1 MALKKLA
8 LKPGVNRE
16 NTRYY
21 NESGWYDCDKVRF
34 RQGTPEKIGGWSQY
48 SNLTFLGV
56 CRSLWNWV
64 TLAGE
69 SLISAGTSLKFY
81 INQGGVFYDITP
93 IRKITR
99 PMLGLSGTGNPFTA
113 VNGSRIITVYDAAH
127 GCTSGSFV
135 TFNGAT
141 GLGGNIT
148 AAVLNQ
154 EYQLTV
160 LDLNTYTITTTPTA
174 NATDASGSPG
184 GGANAVATYQINVAT
199 EVQTPFTGWGGGG
212 WGIGAWGT
220 NRITGAPIQLW
231 SQSNFGEDLIFAPL
245 GGTIYYW
252 NANIGLPGQEFTVTI
267 AVPGVLTFAS
277 DHGLV
282 VGDALQLVTT
292 GALPTGLLPNTTYYV
307 TATSFTSTTITLAAT
322 FGGAA
327 ITTTGTQSG
336 FHSLSVRGIA
346 LSSLGGASDVPTVQ
360 NLIYVSDASRFVFAF
375 GCNDYGS
382 TVQDPMLIR
391 WSDQESATNWTP
403 SATNQAGSIRLSH
416 GSKIIAAIQTRQEI
430 VVWTDSAVYSLQ
442 YQGSPVVWSVQLL
455 GDNISILGPNAVAQ
469 ASGIVY
475 WMGVDKFYMYD
486 GRIQTLNCDL
496 RKFIYQDIN
505 LSQNLQVF
513 ASTNEGFNEVW
524 FFYCSRDSLE
534 IDKYVV
540 YNYIETNASG
550 GKGVW
555 YYGNM
560 GRTAW
565 LDSGIQDYP
574 IAATYNGYIVLHE
587 YGVDDN
593 ETTTPTPIVAYISS
607 SEFDIDDGDKFGF
620 VWRMLPDLTFA
631 GSSEDVTPQ
640 VTLTLYPMQNSGSGT
655 GVAVSA
661 DVDKLT
667 GASYVV
673 TEGFTGQVNTRVRG
687 RQIIFKAE
695 SDTLGT
701 AWQLGATRIDIK
713 PDGRR

>member
-1 MALKKLA
+1 MPLKKLTPKA
-8 LKPGVNRE
+8 GVNRE

-21 NESGWYDCDKVRF
+21 NESGWYECDKVRF
-34 RQGTPEKIGGWSQY
+34 REGTPEKIGGWSQY
-48 SNLTFLGV
+48 SNFTFLGV

-81 INQGGVFYDITP
+81 INQGGLFYDITP
-93 IRKITR
+93 IRKVVS
-99 PMLGLSGTGNPFTA
+99 PMLGATGTGNPFTA
-113 VNGSRIITVYDAAH
+113 VAGSTTITVYDAAH
-127 GCTSGSFV
+127 GCTSTSFV
-135 TFNGAT
+135 TFSGAT

-154 EYQLTV
+154 EYQVTV
-160 LDLNTYTITTTPTA
+160 LDLNTYTITTTATA
-174 NATDASGSPG
+174 TSADALGSPG
-184 GGANAVATYQINVAT
+184 GGAAVVATYQLNVST

-231 SQSNFGEDLIFAPL
+231 SQSNFGEDLIFAPM

-252 NANIGLPGQEFTVTI
+252 NATGGLPGQEFTVSI
-267 AVPGVLTFAS
+267 ATPGVLTFAS
-277 DHGLV
+277 AHGLV

-292 GALPTGLLPNTTYYV
+292 GALPTGLVPNTTYYV
-307 TATSFTSTTITLAAT
+307 TATSFTPTTVTLSAT
-322 FGGAA
+322 YGGAA
-327 ITTTGTQSG
+327 ITTSGTQSG

-360 NLIYVSDASRFVFAF
+360 NFIYVSDASRFVFAF

-382 TVQDPMLIR
+382 TTQDPMLIR

-416 GSKIIAAIQTRQEI
+416 GSKIVAAIQTRQEI

-442 YQGSPVVWSVQLL
+442 YQGQPAVWSVQLL
-455 GDNISILGPNAVAQ
+455 GDNISVLGPNAVAQ

-505 LSQNLQVF
+505 LTQNLQVF

-524 FFYCSRDSLE
+524 FFYCSKDSLE
-534 IDKYVV
+534 VDKYVV
-540 YNYIETNASG
+540 FNYIEINANG

-574 IAATYNGYIVLHE
+574 IAATYNRYIVFHE

-593 ETTTPTPIVAYISS
+593 ETTTPAPIVAYIAS

-620 VWRMLPDLTFA
+620 IWRMLPDLTFA

-640 VTLTLYPMQNSGSGT
+640 VTLTLYPMKNSGSGT
-655 GVAVSA
+655 GTAVSGT
-661 DVDKLT
+661 VDKLT
-667 GASYVV
+667 GSSYVV

-687 RQIIFKAE
+687 RQIIFKAQ

>member
-174 NATDASGSPG
+174 NATDAAGSPG

-292 GALPTGLLPNTTYYV
+292 GALPTGLFPNTTYYV
-307 TATSFTSTTITLAAT
+307 AAASFTSTTITLAAT

-391 WSDQESATNWTP
+391 WSDQRINI
-403 SATNQAGSIRLSH
+403 GSCL
-416 GSKIIAAIQTRQEI
+416 
-430 VVWTDSAVYSLQ
+430 V
-442 YQGSPVVWSVQLL
+442 SP
-455 GDNISILGPNAVAQ
+455 A
-469 ASGIVY
+469 
-475 WMGVDKFYMYD
+475 
-486 GRIQTLNCDL
+486 
-496 RKFIYQDIN
+496 
-505 LSQNLQVF
+505 
-513 ASTNEGFNEVW
+513 
-524 FFYCSRDSLE
+524 
-534 IDKYVV
+534 
-540 YNYIETNASG
+540 
-550 GKGVW
+550 
-555 YYGNM
+555 
-560 GRTAW
+560 
-565 LDSGIQDYP
+565 
-574 IAATYNGYIVLHE
+574 
-587 YGVDDN
+587 
-593 ETTTPTPIVAYISS
+593 
-607 SEFDIDDGDKFGF
+607 
-620 VWRMLPDLTFA
+620 
-631 GSSEDVTPQ
+631 
-640 VTLTLYPMQNSGSGT
+640 
-655 GVAVSA
+655 
-661 DVDKLT
+661 
-667 GASYVV
+667 
-673 TEGFTGQVNTRVRG
+673 
-687 RQIIFKAE
+687 
-695 SDTLGT
+695 
-701 AWQLGATRIDIK
+701 
-713 PDGRR
+713 